1 MDKISAH
8 VGLPSAL
15 IFSSTSSGEAR
26 GKSSIK
32 LDTKPHHTSLTPS
45 PCRLDLAPACSPD
58 VHGTSPEEGACVLRS
73 PFGED
78 WGCPTGGFCNGHA
91 VCVALHTEYFSGCA
105 VAACCSA
112 VVSALSFMG

>member
-58 VHGTSPEEGACVLRS
+58 VHGTSPKRGHAFSGLLLGKTGVVRPEASVTAMQCVLPYIRS
-73 PFGED
+73 TLVDAP
-78 WGCPTGGFCNGHA
+78 
-91 VCVALHTEYFSGCA
+91 
-105 VAACCSA
+105 
-112 VVSALSFMG
+112 